1 VLGSLADVVV
11 TTLAVGLVGVALALI
26 VVAVA
31 QRLLLSPGEE
41 DLRRCREEL
50 ATLRREV
57 NERET
62 SVRQHYEQLLRDSA
76 IKNSMM
82 VGLWNAY
89 RSGELSRCYE
99 GGGRVRVLADGT
111 VVCEKGEESYAVKVG
126 EPGNK

>member
-1 VLGSLADVVV
+1 MIKGIVDIMI
-11 TTLAVGLVGVALALI
+11 TTLAAGLVAVALALI

-31 QRLLLSPGEE
+31 QRLSCPGEE
-41 DLRRCREEL
+41 ELRRCREEL

-76 IKNSMM
+76 IRNSMM

-89 RSGELSRCYE
+89 RSGELPRCYE

-111 VVCEKGEESYAVKVG
+111 VVCERGEESYAVRSS
-126 EPGNK
+126 EPADK